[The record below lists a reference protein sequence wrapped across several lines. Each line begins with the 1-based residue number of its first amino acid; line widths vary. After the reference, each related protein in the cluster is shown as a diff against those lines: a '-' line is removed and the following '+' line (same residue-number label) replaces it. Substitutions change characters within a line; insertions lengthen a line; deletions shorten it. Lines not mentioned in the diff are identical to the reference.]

1 MDLVGFNY
9 FIHCSQLSVFFFFL
23 NKKDFQ
29 SMHAFPPPLLLLS
42 HLLFLSLFT
51 FVANGSPFWAV
62 HKILEGKKDRKSCH
76 ESQCRIK

>member
-29 SMHAFPPPLLLLS
+29 SVHEFFSPTTAIVT
-42 HLLFLSLFT
+42 FT
-51 FVANGSPFWAV
+51 VFVIIYLCSQWVP
-62 HKILEGKKDRKSCH
+62 ILGCTQNPGGKKRKSCH